1 MFIFTLLKKNPT
13 LVQENKFAITIR
25 SNNLHNDLQIAYK
38 HNYIIESAY

>member
-25 SNNLHNDLQIAYK
+25 SNNLHNDLQRTYQF
-38 HNYIIESAY
+38 NYSTDTAH